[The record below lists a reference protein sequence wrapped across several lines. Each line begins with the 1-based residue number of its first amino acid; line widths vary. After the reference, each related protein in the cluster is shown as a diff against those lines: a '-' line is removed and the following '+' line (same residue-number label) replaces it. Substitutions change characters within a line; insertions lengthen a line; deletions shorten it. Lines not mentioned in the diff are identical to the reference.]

1 MKFFKIAL
9 PLTLATSIVFTAGCS
24 KSEPVQAAPA
34 ASSAQVETAPAVVQI
49 GSVSDRPIEISIPNF
64 SQTSADQLA
73 QLGAQSLSN
82 LALLDGVKSTGVSD
96 QISSLQSS
104 LNSDQAVDALTK
116 LKQLSASAQSI
127 PGAPLVIET
136 TKQLVSAWA
145 LKQGFDTSTIAPVLA
160 ALQQKD
166 YAALASRAAVLA
178 AKGGLSAEQ
187 KQVVNGVLSN
197 YGIEANVDQALDAVK
212 GLFNR

>member
-49 GSVSDRPIEISIPNF
+49 GSVSDRPIEISIPNL

-73 QLGAQSLSN
+73 QLGAQSLAN

-104 LNSDQAVDALTK
+104 LNGDQAVDALTK